1 MEKRALLAFLLSIM
15 ILLLWDLY
23 FTPKKEPVKPEK
35 TKQEE
40 MIPEQEAAE
49 QQEEHRASVD
59 AEVLPSFKM
68 EQIEKEVKTWI
79 VDTPVYEARI
89 LQPGARL
96 FSLTLKKHKSRAGE
110 DAPFMELITAKPYG
124 YLPLAVELLH
134 HQDFNLSTMSYTG
147 PEETKVKLDGQ
158 DNKTMEFRAVAD
170 GAVEV
175 VKRYSWKGGSYDI
188 DLTVEVTN
196 LSSEPLRDSLSLSSY
211 YLPYEENEPSYNHS
225 RLAYY
230 ANRELTKI
238 DMKKIRKEAVTLENS
253 VNWIGFENNYFIQ
266 ALIPMTNEPYT
277 LVGRVIRPDV
287 GLLQLV
293 YVSPEF
299 TLSPGEARS
308 WSFRLYM
315 GPKEME
321 ELEKAGHLLTA
332 SIDYGW
338 VGFLARP
345 LLKFLVW
352 IYRYTHNYG
361 VAIILLT
368 VIIKLIFWPL
378 THKSYK
384 SMQKMKEI
392 QPLIAKLREKYKDD
406 REKLNQELLQLYR
419 TYKINPM
426 GGCLPIIIQIPFFFA
441 LYRMLY
447 GSVELRHQPFCLWIN
462 DLTAPD
468 RLFIG
473 FHIPYLG
480 GVPVLTLLMG
490 LSMFIQQKMSPS
502 PGDPR
507 QERIMLLMPVIFTVF
522 FINFPSGLVLY
533 WFVNN
538 VLSIVQQFWIN
549 RATS

>member
-1 MEKRALLAFLLSIM
+1 MEKRALLAFLLSILV
-15 ILLLWDLY
+15 LLIWDLY
-23 FTPKKEPVKPEK
+23 FTPKKESPPLQKPQREEAVKKGQPSEVEK
-35 TKQEE
+35 RVE
-40 MIPEQEAAE
+40 IN
-49 QQEEHRASVD
+49 
-59 AEVLPSFKM
+59 AEVLPSLKM
-68 EQIEKEVKTWI
+68 DQMAKEAKTWI
-79 VDTPVYEARI
+79 IDTPLYEARI
-89 LQPGARL
+89 FQPGARL
-96 FSLTLKKHKSRAGE
+96 FSFKLKEHRSHAGK
-110 DAPFMELITAKPYG
+110 DAPPMEIITANPYG

-134 HQDFNLSTMSYTG
+134 HQDFNLSTLFYQG
-147 PEETKVKLDGQ
+147 PEERTIKLEGRG
-158 DNKTMEFRAVAD
+158 KKSVEFRTTINGVI
-170 GAVEV
+170 EV
-175 VKRYSWKGGSYDI
+175 IKRYSIEGGSYDI
-188 DLTVEVTN
+188 DMTVEVTN
-196 LSSEPLRDSLSLSSY
+196 LSPTPLKDSLSLSSY
-211 YLPYEENEPSYNHS
+211 YLPYDQNEPSYNHS
-225 RLAYY
+225 RLTYY
-230 ANRELTKI
+230 ANRELIKL
-238 DMKKIRKEAVTLENS
+238 DMKKIRKEAVTLES
-253 VNWIGFENNYFIQ
+253 AVNWIGFENNYFIQ
-266 ALIPMTNEPYT
+266 ALIPVTDEAYT
-277 LVGRVIRPDV
+277 LVGRVINPDL

-299 TLSPGEARS
+299 SLSPGEKRS
-308 WSFRLYM
+308 WNFRLYM

-321 ELEKAGHLLTA
+321 ELEKAGHVLTA

-345 LLKFLVW
+345 LLKLLVW
-352 IYRYTHNYG
+352 LYKYTRNYG
-361 VAIILLT
+361 IAIILLT

-392 QPLIAKLREKYKDD
+392 QPLIARLREKYKDD

-447 GSVELRHQPFCLWIN
+447 SSVELRHQPFCLWIN

-480 GVPVLTLLMG
+480 GIPVLTLLMG

-507 QERIMLLMPVIFTVF
+507 QEKLMLMMPVIFTVF

-538 VLSIVQQFWIN
+538 VLSIVQQFWIS
-549 RATS
+549 RVKS